1 MTNSESAHF
10 MEIRTFELETELE
23 RLKTE
28 NQHLRQLNDIH
39 QKEQLFQDMFLYN
52 NAVQLIIEP
61 KTGKIQEANY
71 AAVKFYG
78 YSLDEFKKLNI
89 HDLNLLSENDI
100 HNNIQEAERRKRNC
114 FRFRHQLANLKV
126 RDVEVYS
133 TPVFYANKMCL
144 FSIIHD
150 ITEREETR
158 RRLRESEERYRKL
171 SDLTFESVL
180 LIHEN
185 QVVFDVNTSFLEMF
199 GYKRSEV
206 IGKSFLEFISQ
217 EYHKK
222 VSYNLKHYYTDPY
235 EAGALHA
242 SGDTFFVEIESKY
255 IEENKHVTQVI
266 ALRNISERK
275 KVQLELLHT
284 YRHQQLIMDTVP
296 IGIGFMTEARRFVFV
311 NKAVT
316 AIFGYRADELI
327 NQSVK
332 KLYAKEKTYEYIGQ
346 NAYPMIARGKTFKDE
361 CLMIT
366 KQGQVFWCEMT
377 GRMVSKNNNA
387 SIWTFE
393 NVNRRKKNEIALHQ
407 TYSNLKVSEKA
418 IKDKNAALTKAYD
431 ELRSTQSQLVQSE
444 KMASLGQLT
453 AGIAHEMNN
462 PLNFIYAGA
471 DALSYNL
478 EDFYE
483 IYEAYQSITP
493 ENVTEKLAEIE
504 TLTEDY
510 DSDFDF
516 KEEFF
521 SVLKD
526 IQAGANRLSEIIQ
539 SLRIFTRRDEA
550 TLKKSDIHEN
560 LNATL
565 LLLRR
570 KHEEYNIKIIC
581 NFDKTIPPLEC
592 FFGKLNQVFV
602 NVLNN
607 ALEAQAKQIH
617 ITTSL
622 EVIAERKYVQII
634 FQDNGKGID
643 YQVYKKIFDPFFST
657 KTNHKGLGLSMVYE
671 IIQEHAGF
679 IIVNSEEDEGTRI
692 TLQIP
697 YGLSRIFKKT
707 SIENTN
713 KTTLNLPLMSS
724 EA

>member
-1 MTNSESAHF
+1 MTNSESTHL

-28 NQHLRQLNDIH
+28 NQHLRQLNGIH

-52 NAVQLIIEP
+52 NAIQLIIEP

-71 AAVKFYG
+71 AAVAFYG
-78 YSLDEFKKLNI
+78 YSLDEFKKLSI
-89 HDLNLLSENDI
+89 HDLNLLPKDNI
-100 HNNIQEAERRKRNC
+100 QNHIQEAQRRKQNC
-114 FRFRHQLANLKV
+114 FRFRHRLANLKI

-133 TPVFYANKMCL
+133 TPVFYADKVCL

-150 ITEREETR
+150 ITEQEQTRE
-158 RRLRESEERYRKL
+158 RLRESEERYKKL
-171 SDLTFESVL
+171 SNLTFEGIV

-185 QVVFDVNTSFLEMF
+185 HTIFDVNASFLRMF
-199 GYKRSEV
+199 GYKRTEV
-206 IGKSFLEFISQ
+206 IGKSFLKFINQ
-217 EYHKK
+217 DYHKK
-222 VSYNLKHYYTDPY
+222 VSHNLLHHRTKPY
-235 EAGALHA
+235 EMNAVHA
-242 SGDTFFVEIESKY
+242 SGKILFMELESKN
-255 IEENKHVTQVI
+255 IEENGEVTQVI
-266 ALRNISERK
+266 ALRNITERK
-275 KVQLELLHT
+275 KAQLELRRI
-284 YRHQQLIMDTVP
+284 YQHQQTIMDTVP
-296 IGIGFMTEARRFVFV
+296 IGIGFMTKQRFIFV
-311 NKAVT
+311 NNALT
-316 AIFGYRADELI
+316 TIFGYRSDELI
-327 NQSVK
+327 NQSIK
-332 KLYAKEKTYEYIGQ
+332 KLYAKKKTYEYIGQ

-366 KQGQVFWCEMT
+366 KQGQVFWCEVT
-377 GRMVSKNNNA
+377 GRMVSKDENA

-393 NVNRRKKNEIALHQ
+393 NVNRRKKNEIVLHQ

-431 ELRSTQSQLVQSE
+431 ELRNTQSQLVQSE

-478 EDFYE
+478 EDFYK

-493 ENVTEKLAEIE
+493 ENIVEKLAEIE
-504 TLTEDY
+504 ILTEDY

-516 KEEFF
+516 KNEFF
-521 SVLKD
+521 SVLND
-526 IQAGANRLSEIIQ
+526 IQSGASRLSEIIQ

-570 KHEEYNIKIIC
+570 KHEECQIEIIRH
-581 NFDKTIPPLEC
+581 FDETIPPLEC
-592 FFGKLNQVFV
+592 FFGKLNQAFV
-602 NVLNN
+602 NILNN
-607 ALEAQAKQIH
+607 ALEAQAQQIH

-622 EVIAERKYVQII
+622 ETIAERKYVQII
-634 FQDNGKGID
+634 FQDNGNGID
-643 YQVYKKIFDPFFST
+643 YQSYKKIFDPFFST

-679 IIVNSEEDEGTRI
+679 IIVNSEEAKGTQI
-692 TLQIP
+692 TLQVP
-697 YGLSRIFKKT
+697 YGLSKIFKNANT
-707 SIENTN
+707 DNTN
-713 KTTLNLPLMSS
+713 NEPTLNLPLMPS
-724 EA
+724 EV